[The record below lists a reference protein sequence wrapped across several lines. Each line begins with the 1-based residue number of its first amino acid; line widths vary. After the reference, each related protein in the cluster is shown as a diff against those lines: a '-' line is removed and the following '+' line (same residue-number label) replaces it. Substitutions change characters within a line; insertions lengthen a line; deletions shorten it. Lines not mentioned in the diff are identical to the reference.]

1 MQPQDQVSTLKDQLD
16 KKDKIINISLEKLV
30 KKNHEDIFPLRATTN
45 GSSLI
50 QTSSI
55 IQATSPTTQHD
66 NMPDN
71 TNKNKNS
78 SINYKPAA
86 QNIAQVVANADVPAT
101 SKKSQKTS
109 PIWTLNRILSVESQ
123 LIRTNQME
131 ILNLKENYS

>member
-1 MQPQDQVSTLKDQLD
+1 MILLDYNHKLTDNSNTSSILERLIVQPQDQVSTLKDQLD

-78 SINYKPAA
+78 SINYSSTKY
-86 QNIAQVVANADVPAT
+86 NT
-101 SKKSQKTS
+101 GCS
-109 PIWTLNRILSVESQ
+109 
-123 LIRTNQME
+123 
-131 ILNLKENYS
+131 